1 MEELLACPLLQN
13 MQQQK
18 GQLHLGKEIRALFQ
32 IKESLSTTAQV
43 YLACVLSGILEEI
56 SSLSLRGTY
65 LGGWQ
70 PCQGAALS

>member
-1 MEELLACPLLQN
+1 MEELLACPLLQH

-18 GQLHLGKEIRALFQ
+18 GQLHLGRETQSLFQ
-32 IKESLSTTAQV
+32 TKESLSTTAQV
-43 YLACVLSGILEEI
+43 YLACSLSDILEEI
-56 SSLSLRGTY
+56 SSLSLRATY